1 MHTYFSGCKKY
12 TDNICLKKLIM
23 TNKELKGKS
32 KCADCMTNK
41 SFFDKKKHKSEL
53 EIIVNYKT
61 KHDNVLCKV

>member
-1 MHTYFSGCKKY
+1 
-12 TDNICLKKLIM
+12 M

-41 SFFDKKKHKSEL
+41 SFFDKIKHKCEL

-61 KHDNVLCKV
+61 NHANVLCKV